1 MSEYLLQHYE
11 YVKSLSYEEII
22 DGRIAWDAYR
32 VPLDYKSRVLR
43 VNPQLSKEEFDAEL
57 MSPEP
62 IKKFFYTYEGE
73 PGEKMP
79 IDIEVDKKIN
89 RRVQYIKKK
98 LVEVRNKYTTIDT
111 FDYFAERE
119 ADEED
124 RVKRE
129 KKYVWKSK
137 DEIGDLRLIT
147 ENGMRD
153 LKSKVSKM
161 RRGEEA

>member
-1 MSEYLLQHYE
+1 M
-11 YVKSLSYEEII
+11 
-22 DGRIAWDAYR
+22 G
-32 VPLDYKSRVLR
+32 
-43 VNPQLSKEEFDAEL
+43 
-57 MSPEP
+57 EP

-161 RRGEEA
+161 RRGEE